1 MKVPFIDLEAQ
12 YQPMKGEIKSA
23 LEGILDSCAFIQG
36 PAVFNF
42 ERDFADYLGAQAVAC
57 VNSGTSAL
65 YCALRAL
72 GIGPEDE
79 VITVPN
85 TFIATAEAVSLTGAK
100 PVFVDV
106 CKESALMDVS
116 QLESTITEKTKAII
130 PVHLYGQ
137 CADMDEILRIAKERG
152 LFVIEDACQA
162 HGAEYKGKKAGTI
175 GDVGAFSFYPGK
187 NLGAYGEGGAVA
199 SNNADLISKVKLIRD
214 HGALEKYKHSVIGG
228 NFRMSGFQGAVLGLK
243 LKYLDNWIESRRKNA
258 RLYRENLSGLPVEII
273 KEEEYNKHNYHLFVI
288 LTEKRDELVDY
299 LKKHDV
305 FSGIH
310 YPIPVH
316 LQEAYADFGW
326 KNGDYP
332 VSEGLAKKIL
342 SLPMYPELREEQIK
356 YVAGLLKEL
365 YQK

>member
-1 MKVPFIDLEAQ
+1 
-12 YQPMKGEIKSA
+12 
-23 LEGILDSCAFIQG
+23 
-36 PAVFNF
+36 
-42 ERDFADYLGAQAVAC
+42 
-57 VNSGTSAL
+57 
-65 YCALRAL
+65 
-72 GIGPEDE
+72 
-79 VITVPN
+79 
-85 TFIATAEAVSLTGAK
+85 
-100 PVFVDV
+100 
-106 CKESALMDVS
+106 
-116 QLESTITEKTKAII
+116 
-130 PVHLYGQ
+130 
-137 CADMDEILRIAKERG
+137 
-152 LFVIEDACQA
+152 
-162 HGAEYKGKKAGTI
+162 
-175 GDVGAFSFYPGK
+175 
-187 NLGAYGEGGAVA
+187 
-199 SNNADLISKVKLIRD
+199 
-214 HGALEKYKHSVIGG
+214 
-228 NFRMSGFQGAVLGLK
+228 MSGFQGAVLGLK